1 MRGDHGWLSLFVLVV
16 YHPTKS
22 PFEKGFLKD
31 CALNSEPTG

>member
-1 MRGDHGWLSLFVLVV
+1 MRRSCVVVIFVLVV